1 MKLNKGGRFLKKL
14 ISFVTFITVLFSTII
29 IQAASPFHDM
39 TENTRFFDEM
49 LYLYNE
55 SIIQGYS
62 NGHFG
67 PSDVVTRGDAA
78 IMIGRAL
85 SYDGKKRESSF
96 SDVSEH
102 MNASGYIEQ
111 AVEQGVISGYP
122 DGTFRPY
129 DTVTRGQLAIFLTR
143 AFQYDTHSSTT
154 FSDVSPSMKAS
165 DSIAR
170 LVGAQITAG
179 YPDGT
184 FRPNE
189 KVTRSQFSA
198 FLARSLNDDF
208 ITVIEQPTKQ
218 GLATFH
224 FIDVGQGDATLIET
238 PSKKVILIDGGIQK
252 EGKNVAN
259 YIRSLGYDALDQ
271 VIATHPHADH
281 IGGLQT
287 IVEEFPIKE
296 WIDSGKPHTSQTYLR
311 LLRTIDEKD
320 IPFRI
325 AQTGDQWSFDDG
337 MTFKVL
343 YANPNAKTINDASI
357 VVQATYG
364 DIQTLL
370 TGDAERP
377 AEQQLVEQ
385 YGTHLRSDI
394 LKAGHHGSQT
404 SSIEPFIRL
413 VQPKVAILSYGKDN
427 KYGHPH
433 REVVERFERYGTK
446 LYHTAIHG
454 TIRLQASEAIYNIET
469 EYAS

>member
-49 LYLYNE
+49 MYLHNE

-102 MNASGYIEQ
+102 MNASGYIAQ
-111 AVEQGVISGYP
+111 AV
-122 DGTFRPY
+122 
-129 DTVTRGQLAIFLTR
+129 R

-238 PSKKVILIDGGIQK
+238 PSKKVVLIDGGIQK
-252 EGKNVAN
+252 EGKKVAN